1 MENLIAITT
10 NTIIIIK
17 VEYFWFNLI
26 NFLLLFGNFLSKTL
40 LIGVL
45 KRVHTPLKG
54 VLKECH
60 SIFNAG
66 VVAGVPLKFLAMSGS
81 GSATQ
86 KIKEC

>member
-40 LIGVL
+40 VIGVL
-45 KRVHTPLKG
+45 KRAHTPLKG

-66 VVAGVPLKFLAMSGS
+66 VGAGVPLK
-81 GSATQ
+81 
-86 KIKEC
+86 KKKECCTRCMICDAK